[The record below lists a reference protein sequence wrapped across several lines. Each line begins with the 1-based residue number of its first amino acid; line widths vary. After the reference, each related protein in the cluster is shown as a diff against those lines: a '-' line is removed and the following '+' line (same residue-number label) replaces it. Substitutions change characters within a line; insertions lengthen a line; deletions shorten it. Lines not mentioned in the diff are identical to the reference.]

1 MKYGVTLSNADITND
16 PAQIKDFVQAAEGAG
31 FDHVLQAEHVMGGHP
46 DRLRPGE
53 RVHTYDQ
60 PYHEPF
66 VLLSFIAAVT
76 KTLEL
81 VTAILILP
89 QRQTG
94 VVAKQAAEL
103 DLLSGGRLRLGV
115 GVGRNWMEYE
125 ALNEDFKT
133 RGRRLEEQVQLLRK
147 LWTEELV
154 TFEGRWHHYD
164 RMGLNPMPVQ
174 RPIPIWM
181 GSFTQV
187 VEPVIKRIATLADG
201 WFPQFPANDEF
212 RALLERFHGYARAAG
227 RDPSKIGIE
236 CGVRIAPND
245 SPDDWIKAAKAF
257 ADLDATHLRVFAVG
271 DFGSPQG
278 RIDAFRRWMEAVGSA
293 LG

>member
-16 PAQIKDFVQAAEGAG
+16 PQQIKDFVQAVEGAG
-31 FDHVLQAEHVMGGHP
+31 YDHVLQAEHVLGGHP
-46 DRLRPGE
+46 DRQRPGE
-53 RVHTYDQ
+53 RVHTFEQ
-60 PYHEPF
+60 VYHEPF

-76 KTLEL
+76 QRLEL
-81 VTAILILP
+81 VTSILILP

-103 DLLSGGRLRLGV
+103 DLVSGGRVRLGV
-115 GVGRNWMEYE
+115 GIGRNWMEYE
-125 ALNEDFKT
+125 ALNEDFAT
-133 RGRRLEEQVQLLRK
+133 RGRRLEEQVQVLRK

-154 TFEGRWHHYD
+154 TFEGRWHHLD
-164 RMGLNPMPVQ
+164 RMGLNPMPIQ

-181 GSFTQV
+181 GSYTQV
-187 VEPVIKRIATLADG
+187 VERVIKRIARLADG

-212 RALLERFHGYARAAG
+212 KALVERFRGYAREAG
-227 RDPSKIGIE
+227 RDPAKIGLE

-245 SPDDWIKAAKAF
+245 SPDGWISAAKAY
-257 ADLDATHLRVFAVG
+257 ADLGASHLRVFAVG
-271 DFGSPQG
+271 DFGSMQG
-278 RIDAFRRWMEAVGSA
+278 RIDAFRRWRETVGPA

>member
-1 MKYGVTLSNADITND
+1 MKYGVTLSNADVTND

-257 ADLDATHLRVFAVG
+257 ADLGATHLRVFAVG